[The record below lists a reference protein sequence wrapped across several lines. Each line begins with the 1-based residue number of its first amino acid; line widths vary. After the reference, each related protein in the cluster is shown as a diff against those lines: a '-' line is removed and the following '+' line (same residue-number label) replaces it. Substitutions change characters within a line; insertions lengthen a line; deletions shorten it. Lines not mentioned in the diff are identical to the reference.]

1 MIKLDHVITR
11 LAVPETTQANPFT
24 CAVIHSETAQHWTC
38 SHYQIQYPAQQVTN
52 YFAHIVDAN
61 TYPPTLLSQTKRH
74 SPTRSA
80 TMPPKRTRP
89 STPTTRSRTQ
99 QSTLSFHGSKAQNRI
114 TKPSATRNDTK
125 LKKDPALFDITPGNA
140 SPDLAAPTTAE
151 VAIAKQ
157 VQVEQV
163 KAQREVEAQRDPLV
177 GGDGV
182 RVEEVLG
189 GKAAESEVGATG
201 GRGSGW
207 VGDEEARARGIS
219 EAQIKKYWRGKE
231 QERKAP
237 RVHQEGLSL
246 AEKVLRE
253 WDMSGQYGVSFCGLV
268 RQLDIV
274 GYLMDIK
281 GNLC

>member
-1 MIKLDHVITR
+1 
-11 LAVPETTQANPFT
+11 
-24 CAVIHSETAQHWTC
+24 
-38 SHYQIQYPAQQVTN
+38 
-52 YFAHIVDAN
+52 
-61 TYPPTLLSQTKRH
+61 
-74 SPTRSA
+74 
-80 TMPPKRTRP
+80 MPPKRTRP

-253 WDMSGQYGVSFCGLV
+253 WDMSGQYGPCIGIARLKRWKRANVLGLQPPIEV
-268 RQLDIV
+268 LAVMLREMDKGEVKAQRAYVDE
-274 GYLMDIK
+274 LMSSRFIET
-281 GNLC
+281 